1 MPGNRNWPRPKEPVE
16 TAVGAGGGEPGLGA
30 RWLGG
35 KRRDGHEMYGTGEVQ
50 EWIGDGAWKQIGYRG
65 GVESK

>member
-1 MPGNRNWPRPKEPVE
+1 ME

-35 KRRDGHEMYGTGEVQ
+35 KMRGGHELYGTGEVR
-50 EWIGDGAWKQIGYRG
+50 EWVGDGGWKEIGYLG